1 MAQRVRGVLA
11 GLGFYG
17 LWGTL
22 SAGLVL
28 VAYQVYAT
36 LIFIGILIVEN
47 PTTRPAGWNTG
58 TMTALSRFLILVLGG
73 TWLVAVSLLE
83 GYLRDASEQGRLRNS
98 VIRLLFVMGGIVGFS
113 IGLLFLLSL
122 GY

>member
-1 MAQRVRGVLA
+1 MLQRVRGVLA

-17 LWGTL
+17 LWGIL

-28 VAYQVYAT
+28 AAYQVYGT
-36 LIFIGILIVEN
+36 LIFVGILMVEN

-58 TMTALSRFLILVLGG
+58 TMTSLSRFLILVLGG

-83 GYLRDASEQGRLRNS
+83 GYLRDGSEQGQLRDH
-98 VIRLLFVMGGIVGFS
+98 VIRFSLVIGGIVGVS
-113 IGLLFLLSL
+113 YALLFLLSQKF
-122 GY
+122 